1 MDQKFLRKRVLEI
14 KEKLMKLKSIY
25 LNSDPLQE
33 YDLVK
38 IDSVNLESIKK
49 LKSYLEDYKVFLE
62 EIGTVYVAY
71 SGAY

>member
-1 MDQKFLRKRVLEI
+1 V
-14 KEKLMKLKSIY
+14 KLQTIY

-49 LKSYLEDYKVFLE
+49 LKSYPEDYKVFLE
-62 EIGTVYVAY
+62 EIGTEYVA
-71 SGAY
+71 

>member
-1 MDQKFLRKRVLEI
+1 MQLQ
-14 KEKLMKLKSIY
+14 SIY

-62 EIGTVYVAY
+62 EIGTLYVAY

>member
-1 MDQKFLRKRVLEI
+1 
-14 KEKLMKLKSIY
+14 MKLQTIY

-49 LKSYLEDYKVFLE
+49 IKSYPEDYKVFLE
-62 EIGTVYVAY
+62 EIGTVYAAY

>member
-1 MDQKFLRKRVLEI
+1 VQLQ
-14 KEKLMKLKSIY
+14 SIY

>member
-1 MDQKFLRKRVLEI
+1 
-14 KEKLMKLKSIY
+14 

-49 LKSYLEDYKVFLE
+49 IKGYPEDYKVFSE
-62 EIGTVYVAY
+62 EISTVYVAH